1 MNRYN
6 VTVEREVIVFAD
18 SPGEAETK
26 ALSYLASVSN
36 EQPAT
41 RPVKVVEVVEM
52 PGAATGPEVNGVSE
66 PAREAPAQEMPTQ
79 AASGAPAPKG
89 KS

>member
-41 RPVKVVEVVEM
+41 RPVKVVDPFDDASAPSLWLRVWCWLRRKRI
-52 PGAATGPEVNGVSE
+52 PQARLVS
-66 PAREAPAQEMPTQ
+66 
-79 AASGAPAPKG
+79 G
-89 KS
+89 